1 MLVALIFSTVLV
13 VACVLIH
20 YEVLRLTSTLLG
32 RLTIP
37 PRPRILVVMF
47 AVFLAHT
54 IEVWVYAIAYYLL
67 RDHLGIGGFGGTLE
81 NQFTDYLY
89 FSTATYSSL
98 GYGDVYPLGGL
109 RLVAGIETV
118 AGLVMIGWSASFT
131 YLTMEKFWGLH
142 GPRTG
147 R

>member
-20 YEVLRLTSTLLG
+20 YEVLRFTSTLLG
-32 RLTIP
+32 RMTIP

-118 AGLVMIGWSASFT
+118 AGLVLIGWSASFT
-131 YLTMEKFWGLH
+131 YLTMEKFWILH

>member
-1 MLVALIFSTVLV
+1 MLHALLV
-13 VACVLIH
+13 SSILVTGCVLIH
-20 YEVLRLTSTLLG
+20 YEVLRYTSALLV

-54 IEVWVYAIAYYLL
+54 IEVWMYAVAYYLL
-67 RDHLGIGGFGGTLE
+67 TDHFGIGGFGGTLE
-81 NQFTDYLY
+81 NHFTDYLY
-89 FSTATYSSL
+89 FSTSTYSSL

-109 RLVAGIETV
+109 RLMAGIETV

-131 YLTMEKFWGLH
+131 YLAMERFWGLH
-142 GPRTG
+142 GPHQH
-147 R
+147 